1 MRSII
6 NLKSNYEKIKSLSY
20 IYPYNSSIFT
30 IAVGNTEFHKKRRGD
45 IKGYVPLTNIW
56 KDSIQIDHS
65 PSSYEIDSVKVNAY
79 ETFIK
84 DCIHSKVKLYIIC
97 SPYFIKSNKIDY
109 SVRIGQDIA
118 KRNNIEFFDYSTDSF
133 FINNRKIFAD
143 IEHLNNPGAIIFSN
157 MLIDKISKMNQ
168 K

>member
-1 MRSII
+1 MILDFVHGKFQQNQVGYDRLSSLLPYYRSHPEMRSII

-97 SPYFIKSNKIDY
+97 SPYF
-109 SVRIGQDIA
+109 
-118 KRNNIEFFDYSTDSF
+118 F
-133 FINNRKIFAD
+133 
-143 IEHLNNPGAIIFSN
+143 
-157 MLIDKISKMNQ
+157 
-168 K
+168 